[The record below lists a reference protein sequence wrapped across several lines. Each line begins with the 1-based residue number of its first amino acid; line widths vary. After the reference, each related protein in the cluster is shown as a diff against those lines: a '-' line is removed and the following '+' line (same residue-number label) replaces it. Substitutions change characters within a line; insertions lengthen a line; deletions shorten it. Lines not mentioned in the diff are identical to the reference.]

1 MRKAN
6 HYVAQSYQTRFCD
19 SKGLIWVYDKE
30 TLRVKPQPPKRTA
43 VMTHLY
49 TVETDDGQKSD
60 ILERK
65 VFDPLDGTIVDYINR
80 WIQPGYRITNEDI
93 PTMAYYLAFQH
104 ARVPRNIE
112 MFKELGTAMAV
123 KILKDAAANKK
134 QMDEDYERMKVST
147 NGVCPISREQYQ
159 EWFEN
164 LEKHFTFELKD
175 DFALGMTISVAVPQ
189 YYNAF
194 SKMEWSIVD
203 APHGNFFITCDAPAV
218 SVAFIEPGVV
228 QYGVNLVSPGF
239 EVIFPLC
246 PTVCLWL
253 RKVKGQKRFRCDS
266 KRVDDFN
273 YRTAFMAERY
283 IFSHQDSYKVRALL
297 RQTAKTRLQPKIN
310 RTDLY
315 RRMDTKARLGP
326 LYDPRSVY

>member
-1 MRKAN
+1 M
-6 HYVAQSYQTRFCD
+6 RFCN
-19 SKGLIWVYDKE
+19 SEGLICVYDKE

-49 TVETDDGQKSD
+49 TIETDNGEKSD
-60 ILERK
+60 ILERE
-65 VFDPLDGTIVDYINR
+65 VFDPLDGTIVAYINR
-80 WIQPGYRITNEDI
+80 WIEPGYHIPDADI

-112 MFKELGTAMAV
+112 MFKELGTAIAV
-123 KILKDAAANKK
+123 KILKDASANKK
-134 QMDEDYERMKVST
+134 QMDEDYERMKASV

-164 LEKHFTFELKD
+164 LEKHFKFELKD
-175 DFALGMTISVAVPQ
+175 DFSLGMTISAGVPP

-194 SKMEWSIVD
+194 CNMEWCIID
-203 APHGNFFITCDAPAV
+203 APQGSHFITCDAPVV
-218 SVAFIEPGVV
+218 SVAYVAPGVA
-228 QYGVNLVSPGF
+228 QYGVNLASPNF
-239 EVIFPLC
+239 EAIFPLS

-253 RKVKGQKRFRCDS
+253 RKIKGQKRFRCDS

-283 IFSHQDSYKVRALL
+283 IFSHQDSSKTRSLL
-297 RQTAKTRLQPKIN
+297 QKTAKTIRQPKIN
-310 RTDLY
+310 RDDLY
-315 RRMDTKARLGP
+315 RRMDAKARLGP
-326 LYDPRSVY
+326 LYDPRAVY